1 MLKKFIIRESR
12 IQNILSNV
20 LKVGFK
26 IEKFY
31 RIKSTNW
38 ILLNVQHLKINFLN
52 IISNNMSGKRNKR
65 SVSRS
70 ID

>member
-38 ILLNVQHLKINFLN
+38 ILLNVQHLNCN
-52 IISNNMSGKRNKR
+52 I
-65 SVSRS
+65 
-70 ID
+70 